1 MIIALTV
8 HFFCQPNVILVLMQ
22 WSCVAKYCNMHAFS
36 YFFLLFHVPLVPTS
50 PTAPI
55 RTEFYPSAPILGTFC
70 LPAQNI
76 MSGEISPAIRPKSM
90 HCVPIYAHACLVF
103 LSARTPAPYRTH
115 PHPFLPICT
124 HPNPKLH
131 YIYVLFMLI

>member
-1 MIIALTV
+1 MLIALSV
-8 HFFCQPNVILVLMQ
+8 RFFCTPKVSLILVQ
-22 WSCVAKYCNMHAFS
+22 WSCVAKYCHMDAFS
-36 YFFLLFHVPLVPTS
+36 NLFLLFRVPLAPTS
-50 PTAPI
+50 PTALIRTDLYPSVPI
-55 RTEFYPSAPILGTFC
+55 RASFC